1 MSLTHRKQCPACNNK
16 TKKNQKTIFS
26 CSYDKEPIKSYME
39 EFYKEKGEYDSSLLS
54 KETYEIIECSNCGL
68 VYQKNIPD
76 DTLCDAI
83 YNKFIS
89 SEYEK
94 KLIEDKETAAQFR
107 MYSNELLS
115 LVNLVLDR
123 KRKELLNNKNEL
135 TQEQLESEL
144 SNIKPSN
151 LKILDYG
158 MGYAKW
164 AKILKA
170 MGCDV
175 YGLEITPEKIKLAK
189 SYGIKV
195 LSYEDINGDKYNN
208 YFDIIHTEQ
217 VFEHLNE
224 PNETLK
230 LLSKLLKNDNS
241 SIIKISVP
249 PIRKT
254 NTKLKQ
260 QKDKFFN
267 INKQKQVMP
276 ISPLEHINC
285 FTKKSLLELA
295 KNNNLKEVKMPLGVL
310 SLKLFNLFVLVPLL
324 PVFIGIKIGLKITNK
339 IVIKISIL
347 EKILNKIITK
357 KQREILIHR
366 LNIQSQKAKDEIKL
380 IAKPFYR
387 RFVRENGYLVLGR
400 DRNEFKK

>member
-1 MSLTHRKQCPACNNK
+1 MPLTTRKQCPACISK
-16 TKKNQKTIFS
+16 TKKNQKAIFS
-26 CSYDKEPIKSYME
+26 CSYNKEPIKSYME
-39 EFYKEKGEYDSSLLS
+39 EFYREKGKYDSSLLS
-54 KETYEIIECSNCGL
+54 KETYEIIECSKCGL

-76 DTLCDAI
+76 DALCDAI

-94 KLIEDKETAAQFR
+94 KLIEDKETTAQFR
-107 MYSNELLS
+107 MYSNELLT
-115 LVNLVLDR
+115 LVNLVLNR
-123 KRKELLNNKNEL
+123 KRKELLNNKNDL
-135 TQEQLESEL
+135 IREQLESEL
-144 SNIKPSN
+144 SDIKPSN
-151 LKILDYG
+151 IKILDYG

-164 AKILKA
+164 AKVLKA
-170 MGCDV
+170 IGCDV

-195 LSYEDINGDKYNN
+195 LSYDDINGDKYNN
-208 YFDIIHTEQ
+208 FFDIIHTEQ
-217 VFEHLNE
+217 VFEHLNKPKE
-224 PNETLK
+224 IIK
-230 LLSKLLKNDNS
+230 LLSKLLKDDNS

-260 QKDKFFN
+260 DKDKFFN
-267 INKQKQVMP
+267 ISKQKQVMP

-295 KNNNLKEVKMPLGVL
+295 KQNNLKEVKMPLGVL
-310 SLKLFNLFVLVPLL
+310 SVELFNLCILIPLL
-324 PVFIGIKIGLKITNK
+324 PVFLGLKIGLKITNK
-339 IVIKISIL
+339 IADKISIL
-347 EKILNKIITK
+347 EKILDKIITK
-357 KQREILIHR
+357 KQRGTLMHN

-387 RFVRENGYLVLGR
+387 RFARESGYVVLGR
-400 DRNEFKK
+400 NKVQ